1 MKRALMILGT
11 FTLGLLFLGL
21 AVWVGIGV
29 YSIAGIEQPPYTV
42 VEKRDG
48 YEIRQ
53 YEPQLAAEVTVD
65 GTFTAATNRGFRQL
79 ADYIFGNNSVQDT
92 KSESIAMTSPVIEQE
107 GDNSSAPIAMTSP
120 VVERSSEAG
129 KRVITFV
136 MPSQY
141 TMETLPR
148 PNNEDVKIIEIPAR
162 RCAALRFSGNMDD
175 DRAEKKKAE
184 LVALLDRDGIAHT
197 GPPMLAQY
205 NPPWTPPFMRRNEVL
220 IALTPESRPAP

>member
-1 MKRALMILGT
+1 MKKLVIVLAAT
-11 FTLGLLFLGL
+11 ALGLLFLGL
-21 AVWVGIGV
+21 AVWVGVGM
-29 YSIAGIEQPPYTV
+29 YSISGIEQPRYAV

-65 GTFTAATNRGFRQL
+65 GAFTAATNRGFRQL
-79 ADYIFGNNSVQDT
+79 ADYIFGNNTVQGT
-92 KSESIAMTSPVIEQE
+92 KSESIAMTSPVIERE
-107 GDNSSAPIAMTSP
+107 GDDSSAPIAMTSP
-120 VVERSSEAG
+120 VVERSPETG

-141 TMETLPR
+141 TVETLPR
-148 PNNEDVKIIEIPAR
+148 PNNEEVRIVEIPAR

-175 DRAEKKKAE
+175 DKADRKKAE

-205 NPPWTPPFMRRNEVL
+205 NPPWTPPFMRRNEVM
-220 IALTPESRPAP
+220 IELTPETEPAP